1 VQRRTEIAKRYT
13 QTIKNLSGLHPPF
26 VPSNVRHSFYKYMVL
41 CDEDVNRDELRAK
54 LKERGV
60 STSLQYD
67 PLVHQLTYY
76 KKLGFKDGTCPIA
89 ESMAKRIFS
98 LPHFNQMT
106 NEEVEHVCQALE
118 EVIGKK

>member
-1 VQRRTEIAKRYT
+1 
-13 QTIKNLSGLHPPF
+13 
-26 VPSNVRHSFYKYMVL
+26 MVL